1 MLDETD
7 PRVIAAA
14 EICASHAYD
23 PAELIEILHEL
34 QDQQGYVAE
43 ETLPVIA
50 RLLNLS
56 RAEVHGV
63 VSFYHDFRREPAGR
77 VVLKVCRAESCQSM
91 GANKLIERICERYNT
106 SLGQTSR
113 AGVTIEPV
121 FCLGLCAQSPAAML
135 NGRFVGHATEE
146 RLDAAIVE
154 ALS

>member
-34 QDQQGYVAE
+34 QDQQGYIAE
-43 ETLPVIA
+43 EALPAIA
-50 RLLNLS
+50 KLLNIS

-63 VSFYHDFRREPAGR
+63 VSFYHDFRRAPAGR

-91 GANKLIERICERYNT
+91 GATKLIERICERYNT
-106 SLGQTSR
+106 KLGETSR
-113 AGVTIEPV
+113 AGLTIEPV

-135 NGRFVGHATEE
+135 NDRFHGRLTEA
-146 RLDAAIVE
+146 RLDALLVE

>member
-7 PRVIAAA
+7 PRVTAAA

-34 QDQQGYVAE
+34 QDREGYIAE
-43 ETLPVIA
+43 ETLPAIA
-50 RLLNLS
+50 QLLNIS

-63 VSFYHDFRREPAGR
+63 VSFYHDFRREPAGK
-77 VVLKVCRAESCQSM
+77 VVVKICRAESCQSM
-91 GANKLIERICERYNT
+91 GASKLIARICERYNT
-106 SLGQTSR
+106 DLGTTSR
-113 AGVTIEPV
+113 AGVTIEQV

-135 NGRFVGHATEE
+135 NGRFIGHATEE
-146 RLDAAIVE
+146 GLDTAIVE